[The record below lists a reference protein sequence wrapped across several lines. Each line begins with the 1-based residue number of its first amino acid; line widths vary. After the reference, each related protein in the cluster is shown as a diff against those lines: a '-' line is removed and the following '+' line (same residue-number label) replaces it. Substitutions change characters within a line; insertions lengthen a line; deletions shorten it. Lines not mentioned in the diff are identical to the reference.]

1 MEKIDKIFISNPILD
16 RLIVVGTKALRRG
29 LMSGE
34 TLRAPRQQLRWF
46 SPPPSIFI
54 SDSLPPLIQKFRFT
68 DFLTRVRICR
78 PLYSHIFQ
86 FVAGNH
92 FPERSA
98 IA

>member
-1 MEKIDKIFISNPILD
+1 MEKIDKKFISNPILD
-16 RLIVVGTKALRRG
+16 RLIEVGTKALRRG

-46 SPPPSIFI
+46 SPPPSIFV
-54 SDSLPPLIQKFRFT
+54 STSLPQLMQKFRFT

-78 PLYSHIFQ
+78 CLCADIFQ
-86 FVAGNH
+86 FVAESH
-92 FPERSA
+92 FPEPWA

>member
-1 MEKIDKIFISNPILD
+1 MENIEKIFTSNPILD
-16 RLIVVGTKALRRG
+16 RLIEVGTKALRRG

-54 SDSLPPLIQKFRFT
+54 SYSLPPLMQKFRFT
-68 DFLTRVRICR
+68 DFLTRVRIFRYRCAAI
-78 PLYSHIFQ
+78 SQ
-86 FVAGNH
+86 SVAGNH
-92 FPERSA
+92 FPEHSA

>member
-1 MEKIDKIFISNPILD
+1 MENIDKIFTSNPILD
-16 RLIVVGTKALRRG
+16 RLIEVGTKALRRG

-54 SDSLPPLIQKFRFT
+54 SPSLPPLMQKFRFT
-68 DFLTRVRICR
+68 DFLTRVGICQR
-78 PLYSHIFQ
+78 RCAAIFHS
-86 FVAGNH
+86 VAGNL

>member
-1 MEKIDKIFISNPILD
+1 MKNIDKKFTSNPILD
-16 RLIVVGTKALRRG
+16 RLIEVGTKALRRG

-46 SPPPSIFI
+46 SPPPSIFL
-54 SDSLPPLIQKFRFT
+54 SDSLPPLMQKFRFT

-78 PLYSHIFQ
+78 HGCASIFN
-86 FVAGNH
+86 FAAEKH
-92 FPERSA
+92 LPEHSA